1 MKYNAK
7 ISIMSVFKEFPNQAL
22 TSEEFYEKARLMRI
36 CEPPAFNTH
45 HSQLW
50 KKGKLVKVDR
60 SVYKYDTGE
69 DWDIQLLKQASLL

>member
-22 TSEEFYEKARLMRI
+22 TSEEFYEKARLMGI
-36 CEPPAFNTH
+36 FVPPAFNTH
-45 HSQLW
+45 LSQLW
-50 KKGKLVKVDR
+50 KKGKLIKVDR